1 MKEYHDRGIT
11 ERKAKKFKVGELVL
25 LYGPKQSKLSTIG
38 TGPFRIRRIKG
49 KNSYEL
55 ETLGG
60 TIHTRNAHGT
70 RLETYKDRG
79 GNECPYRIIG
89 RNTDY
94 SQTLENSK

>member
-79 GNECPYRIIG
+79 GNVRIE
-89 RNTDY
+89 
-94 SQTLENSK
+94 L